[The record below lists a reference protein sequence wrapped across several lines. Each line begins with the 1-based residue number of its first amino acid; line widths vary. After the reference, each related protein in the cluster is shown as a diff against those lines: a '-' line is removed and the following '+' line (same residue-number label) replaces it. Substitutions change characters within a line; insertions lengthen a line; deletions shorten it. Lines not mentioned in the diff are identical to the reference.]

1 MVEINSVSR
10 EEKSKPV
17 GSAGFF
23 ICLALS
29 FCASVL
35 MAIAV
40 AQKTEVAG
48 FWKFIWIGLGFLLSF
63 GASFLLSLA
72 GYSIGNWLR
81 KIAMPDAF
89 FSSGMVDTLAKR
101 LFWSIG
107 PQMIGL
113 GIGLATGQYAGWGL
127 VFGQKILET
136 HGG

>member
-1 MVEINSVSR
+1 MVEINSVSH

-29 FCASVL
+29 FCASVVA
-35 MAIAV
+35 AIAI
-40 AQKTEVAG
+40 AQKLEVTG
-48 FWKFIWIGLGFLLSF
+48 FWKFIWISLGFLLSF

-72 GYSIGNWLR
+72 GWSIGDWLR

-89 FSSGMVDTLAKR
+89 FSLGMVDTLKKR
-101 LFWSIG
+101 LFWLIG

-113 GIGLATGQYAGWGL
+113 GIGLGIGQLAGWAL
-127 VFGQKILET
+127 VFGR
-136 HGG
+136 